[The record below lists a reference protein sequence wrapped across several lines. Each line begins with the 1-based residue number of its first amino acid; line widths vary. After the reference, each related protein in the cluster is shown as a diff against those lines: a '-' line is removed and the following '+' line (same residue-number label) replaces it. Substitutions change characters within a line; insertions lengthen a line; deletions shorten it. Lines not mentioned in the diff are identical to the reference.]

1 MRCPCNDTWHGL
13 AGLASTQTA
22 SNEHVS
28 SYCRSRW
35 SNLPES
41 TVPLAEVVVSH
52 CSHPLSWLRAELAEA
67 EALGLLRVARVTVY
81 AKCGNPVRNASDDWL
96 VRALPNVGR
105 NDGTF
110 AQHVATQYRC
120 LLPLVLFIKDRPDA
134 GFSSMKNRR
143 VAAGSMAHEASA
155 HGFACG
161 YRPASSQFAAYHLSR
176 LLRRF
181 RFTKYYKTYSHNQQ
195 LVLGRANGS
204 KEAIHLGKSVAQR
217 EAALARCATWDS
229 EAVDDATWQ
238 TAASGAAADPAALEG
253 GLVVTNCT
261 RWGHTL
267 RNYAFFA
274 HVQRVGTW
282 LNRSALLDD
291 DELAA
296 AFAQPLW
303 RVCFG
308 GAFAATRS
316 QIWAR
321 RAETWRRLSDALSR
335 GNNIEEGHY
344 SERLWGLLLA
354 PPLTDD
360 AAAAMLCAGH
370 AGDSTSGLFKN
381 CRCDA
386 KYDACVAR
394 PAADS

>member
-1 MRCPCNDTWHGL
+1 MCPLG
-13 AGLASTQTA
+13 A
-22 SNEHVS
+22 SNPRPRPAPGSGFTGGHAQK
-28 SYCRSRW
+28 Y
-35 SNLPES
+35 
-41 TVPLAEVVVSH
+41 PLAAFAD
-52 CSHPLSWLRAELAEA
+52 LR
-67 EALGLLRVARVTVY
+67 GP
-81 AKCGNPVRNASDDWL
+81 G
-96 VRALPNVGR
+96 
-105 NDGTF
+105 
-110 AQHVATQYRC
+110 
-120 LLPLVLFIKDRPDA
+120 
-134 GFSSMKNRR
+134 
-143 VAAGSMAHEASA
+143 
-155 HGFACG
+155 
-161 YRPASSQFAAYHLSR
+161 
-176 LLRRF
+176 
-181 RFTKYYKTYSHNQQ
+181 
-195 LVLGRANGS
+195 
-204 KEAIHLGKSVAQR
+204 
-217 EAALARCATWDS
+217 ALARWRAARVAWRCAR
-229 EAVDDATWQ
+229 Q
-238 TAASGAAADPAALEG
+238 TAALEG

-274 HVQRVGTW
+274 RVQRVGTW

-370 AGDSTSGLFKN
+370 AGDSTTGLFKS
-381 CRCDA
+381 CKCDA
-386 KYDACVAR
+386 KYEACLAR
-394 PAADS
+394 PQVR